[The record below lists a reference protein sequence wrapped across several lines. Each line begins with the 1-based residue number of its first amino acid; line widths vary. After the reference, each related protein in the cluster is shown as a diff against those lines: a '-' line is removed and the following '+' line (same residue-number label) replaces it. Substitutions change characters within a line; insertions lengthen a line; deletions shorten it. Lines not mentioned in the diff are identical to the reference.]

1 VSSQIDR
8 LLSPRLRAAALMP
21 AAVLTVHQLRYLLAF
36 GGGTGQELEKEG
48 HQYLSALAAPIAMS
62 VAIVVGLFLA
72 RLASA
77 WREGEAEVGARGGAA
92 SAARG
97 RARDAGGATSV
108 SRGGARPVCGAL
120 SAAHGHARPPAWRG
134 FLRLAL
140 LIGATLLALYS
151 CQELLEGML
160 SSGHPGGFDG
170 VFGDGGWWAVPL
182 SLACGLVIAAALR
195 GARAAIRWVASRHRR
210 LKASHGRPAPAPRP
224 RRLALPRPVPL
235 AGAAAGRAPPLALR
249 TR

>member
-36 GGGTGQELEKEG
+36 GGGSGQELEKEG

-77 WREGEAEVGARGGAA
+77 WQAGSAE
-92 SAARG
+92 
-97 RARDAGGATSV
+97 RAREPGVGRGSAVDA
-108 SRGGARPVCGAL
+108 
-120 SAAHGHARPPAWRG
+120 PAWRG

-140 LIGATLLALYS
+140 TIGASLLVLYS

-195 GARAAIRWVASRHRR
+195 GARAAIRWAAARHRR
-210 LKASHGRPAPAPRP
+210 PRTSYGRPAPAPRP

-235 AGAAAGRAPPLALR
+235 AGAAAGRAPPLAVR
-249 TR
+249 TL

>member
-1 VSSQIDR
+1 VSSRIDR
-8 LLSPRLRAAALMP
+8 LLSPRLRAGALMP
-21 AAVLTVHQLRYLLAF
+21 AAVLTVHQLRYLFAF

-62 VAIVVGLFLA
+62 VAILVGLFLA
-72 RLASA
+72 RLAGA
-77 WREGEAEVGARGGAA
+77 WRDGADEDGAP
-92 SAARG
+92 R
-97 RARDAGGATSV
+97 
-108 SRGGARPVCGAL
+108 
-120 SAAHGHARPPAWRG
+120 RG

-140 LIGATLLALYS
+140 TIGVALLNLYS

-182 SLACGLVIAAALR
+182 SLACGLVIAGALR
-195 GARAAIRWVASRHRR
+195 GARAAIRWAAARHRR
-210 LKASHGRPAPAPRP
+210 PRASFGRPAPAPRP

-235 AGAAAGRAPPLALR
+235 AGAAAGRAPPLALANL
-249 TR
+249 

>member
-1 VSSQIDR
+1 MAVSNRMDR

-21 AAVLTVHQLRYLLAF
+21 AAVLTVHQLRFLLAF
-36 GGGTGQELEKEG
+36 GGGSGQELEKEG

-77 WREGEAEVGARGGAA
+77 WRDGEEE
-92 SAARG
+92 
-97 RARDAGGATSV
+97 RAPR
-108 SRGGARPVCGAL
+108 
-120 SAAHGHARPPAWRG
+120 RG

-140 LIGATLLALYS
+140 LVGAALLTIYS

-160 SSGHPGGFDG
+160 SSGHPGGFAG
-170 VFGDGGWWAVPL
+170 VFGGGGWWAVPL
-182 SLACGLVIAAALR
+182 SLAFGLVIAAALR
-195 GARAAIRWVASRHRR
+195 GARAAIRWAAARHRR
-210 LKASHGRPAPAPRP
+210 PEASHGRPTPARRP

-235 AGAAAGRAPPLALR
+235 AGAAAGRAPPVALV
-249 TR
+249 TL